1 MELFDVEWLRL
12 IARWIHLIVGIAWIG
27 ASFYFVWQDNSLE
40 TAPDDPEQKR
50 LQGEVWMVHGGGFYN
65 ARKYKVAPDNL
76 PEHLHWFKWEA
87 YSTWLSGISLLI
99 LVYYIG
105 ADIYM
110 LPPNSPLTPLEAVG
124 IGIGSLIGSWVIYDS
139 MCRSPLGR
147 DDRLLAVAVALLVAV
162 LAYALCKVLSGRAA
176 FIHVGAAM
184 GTIMVANVFFVIIP
198 NQRKMV
204 DQMLRGET
212 PAPELGRAGKQRSVH
227 NTYFTLP
234 VLFMMI
240 SNHYSVVTGHP
251 WNWAVLLGLT
261 VLGAAV
267 RQIFVLRH
275 TGQARA
281 WMLPAAGVFFAA
293 LIAATTYS
301 RTGGVSTTAEAE
313 EFEEGGERSA
323 IPFAAV
329 EAIIQTRCTSC
340 HATKPT
346 YEGFDDPPKGVILE
360 TPEGID
366 KWAVQIGQQAVET
379 HTMPLGNITNMN
391 PEERALLGAWLKQR
405 GKAE

>member
-1 MELFDVEWLRL
+1 
-12 IARWIHLIVGIAWIG
+12 
-27 ASFYFVWQDNSLE
+27 
-40 TAPDDPEQKR
+40 
-50 LQGEVWMVHGGGFYN
+50 
-65 ARKYKVAPDNL
+65 
-76 PEHLHWFKWEA
+76 
-87 YSTWLSGISLLI
+87 
-99 LVYYIG
+99 
-105 ADIYM
+105 M
-110 LPPNSPLTPLEAVG
+110 LPPDSPLSPWLAVG
-124 IGIGSLIGSWVIYDS
+124 IGVGALVSSWIIYDL

-147 DDRLLAVAVALLVAV
+147 NDQVLAVGVAVLVAV
-162 LAYALCKVLSGRAA
+162 LSYGLCKVLSGRAA

-281 WMLPAAGVFFAA
+281 WMLPVAGIFFGL

-301 RTGGVSTTAEAE
+301 RSGGVSATAEIEE

-323 IPFAAV
+323 VPFAAV
-329 EAIIQTRCTSC
+329 EAIIRTRCVAC
-340 HATKPT
+340 HSAKPT
-346 YEGFDDPPKGVILE
+346 FEGFDAPPKSVMLE
-360 TPEGID
+360 TPEEINR
-366 KWAVQIGQQAVET
+366 WAVQIGQQAVET
-379 HTMPLGNITNMN
+379 RTMPLGNITNMN
-391 PEERALLGAWLKQR
+391 PEERALLGAWLRQR
-405 GKAE
+405 DVE